1 MLGGEVISAKKH
13 PLLFLL
19 KCQNSISP
27 SEQRLSET
35 VTPFLGKEKPL
46 LRTSSKK

>member
-1 MLGGEVISAKKH
+1 M
-13 PLLFLL
+13 PLRSSVSS
-19 KCQNSISP
+19 K

-46 LRTSSKK
+46 LHTSSKK